1 MDVKT
6 FYTVVFVSCVIL
18 LILFCLPA
26 TPSKLGFIH
35 RLALHPDKWEL
46 LLNDPDQKVFGENT
60 EHAKTKLLA
69 FLERYR
75 HTYRADVGWL
85 TSGLI
90 VAALFSL
97 LGRARESWFAE
108 RCAELAV
115 SPNGAAAGD
124 LGKLGTTGAPPSMS

>member
-1 MDVKT
+1 MKT
-6 FYTVVFVSCVIL
+6 FYTVVFVACVIL

-46 LLNDPDQKVFGENT
+46 QLNDPDQKVFGESS
-60 EHAKTKLLA
+60 EHGKTKLLA

-85 TSGLI
+85 TSGLV

-108 RCAELAV
+108 RSAEPPA
-115 SPNGAAAGD
+115 SPKGGAAARLDNSGAS
-124 LGKLGTTGAPPSMS
+124 GAPPSVS